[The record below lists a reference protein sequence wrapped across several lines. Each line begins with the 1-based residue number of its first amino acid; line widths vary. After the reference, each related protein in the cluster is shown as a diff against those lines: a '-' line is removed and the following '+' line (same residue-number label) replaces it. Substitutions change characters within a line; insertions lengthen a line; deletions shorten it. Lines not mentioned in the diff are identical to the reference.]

1 MANDPT
7 MPPSEQ
13 AATTPTN
20 NSPAMSPDMAGGD
33 APAAPAGDQDGS
45 VMVNMPKAAF
55 DAIHQLVTQLAQG
68 LDQLKQGVEAQAKG
82 GEAPAP
88 AAAPEQAPAA
98 PEGPSDDDFLKG
110 IAEEGNKR

>member
-1 MANDPT
+1 

-13 AATTPTN
+13 NPGTPVD
-20 NSPAMSPDMAGGD
+20 NSPAMSPDMSAPMGG
-33 APAAPAGDQDGS
+33 GQDGS

-82 GEAPAP
+82 GAAPDMAAPAP
-88 AAAPEQAPAA
+88 AAPAPQAAGGEQ
-98 PEGPSDDDFLKG
+98 SDEDFLKG
-110 IAEEGNKR
+110 LAEEGSKR